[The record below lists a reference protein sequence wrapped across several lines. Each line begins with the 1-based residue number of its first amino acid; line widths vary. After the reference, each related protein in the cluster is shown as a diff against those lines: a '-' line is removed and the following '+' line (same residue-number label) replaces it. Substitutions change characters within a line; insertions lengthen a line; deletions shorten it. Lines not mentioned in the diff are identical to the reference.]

1 MKWFIILFFL
11 TLSFLIFFKFLYS
24 GNSFPSFVINYP
36 NNLISSN
43 VLDTFS
49 MNGSLF
55 SLIFIDI
62 KKELFT
68 NSKNFNIEDKMNVID
83 FLSPNIMDVLR
94 SKDSQFSLSE
104 IIPDSNL
111 DNVKN
116 NDINNVIIFNGTWS
130 LDVRNGQIFLFD
142 MLLTKIT
149 KDGIS
154 RDIHKVNNLIIDDT
168 SIKLMPDDVTL
179 IKGKADLI
187 NISTNMVTNIDI
199 LLILQHDLIY
209 VILKSKSLDQFYNGQ
224 PIYGSI
230 DQSHLIN

>member
-24 GNSFPSFVINYP
+24 GDSFPSFIINYP
-36 NNLISSN
+36 NNLISNN

-62 KKELFT
+62 NKELFT
-68 NSKNFNIEDKMNVID
+68 NSKDFNIEDEMNVID

-94 SKDSQFSLSE
+94 SKESQFLLSE
-104 IIPDSNL
+104 IIPNSNL
-111 DNVKN
+111 DNIKN
-116 NDINNVIIFNGTWS
+116 NDINNIIIFNGTWF

-154 RDIHKVNNLIIDDT
+154 RDVHKINNMIIDE
-168 SIKLMPDDVTL
+168 SPPIKLVPGDVTL
-179 IKGKADLI
+179 LKGKADLI
-187 NISTNMVTNIDI
+187 NTYTNTVTNIGI
-199 LLILQHDLIY
+199 LLILQKDIMY
-209 VILKSKSLDQFYNGQ
+209 VLLESKSLDQFYNGQ
-224 PIYGSI
+224 PIYGSV
-230 DQSHLIN
+230 DQT

>member
-24 GNSFPSFVINYP
+24 GDSFPSFIINYP
-36 NNLISSN
+36 NNLISNN

-62 KKELFT
+62 NKELFT
-68 NSKNFNIEDKMNVID
+68 NSKDFNIEDEMNVID

-94 SKDSQFSLSE
+94 SKESQFLLSE
-104 IIPDSNL
+104 IIPNSNL
-111 DNVKN
+111 DNIKN
-116 NDINNVIIFNGTWS
+116 NDINNIIIFNGTWF

-154 RDIHKVNNLIIDDT
+154 RDVHKINNMIIDE
-168 SIKLMPDDVTL
+168 SPPIKLVPGDVTL
-179 IKGKADLI
+179 LKGKADLI
-187 NISTNMVTNIDI
+187 NTHTNTVTNIGI
-199 LLILQHDLIY
+199 LLILQKDIMY
-209 VILKSKSLDQFYNGQ
+209 VLLESKSLDQFYNGQ
-224 PIYGSI
+224 PIYGSV
-230 DQSHLIN
+230 DQT